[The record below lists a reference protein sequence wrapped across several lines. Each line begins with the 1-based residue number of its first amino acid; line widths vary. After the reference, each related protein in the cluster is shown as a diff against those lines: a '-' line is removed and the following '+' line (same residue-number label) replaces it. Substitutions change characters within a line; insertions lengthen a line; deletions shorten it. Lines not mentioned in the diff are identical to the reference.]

1 MMDPKRV
8 GVPYA
13 NLVDEPPKKKFKPS
27 FSKQQIQGRLWK
39 EINGQKLE
47 FLYNNFDNEKKIN
60 TAIVGDSIVDS
71 LCVDACVSLSLSGG
85 RVEQFYALLDTLESY
100 KSVIFIIGGNNL
112 SYFNEAGE
120 EPEIVMGKIRKFYN
134 AIRDLPQKPKVVACT
149 ALKRCQAKHF
159 NIDRFNAMLTS
170 SSIDFYRM
178 HQHVHKAKCFKD
190 SDGIHLTE
198 EGFHALA
205 CGINKCIIEK
215 KLDWLIDWSPYLQSF
230 WFIYN
235 LPLHMTLFE
244 QFQFDQCQFDR
255 LQFDFICFIHFRSLV
270 VLYFDNIEFLVSCIF
285 LEHFATVVAYDL
297 KQSCSDHWKIKLF
310 CERKF
315 FHNLYRKNF
324 FGGRIARCG
333 LNKIEISAD
342 LYSGRFVCCGLWE

>member
-27 FSKQQIQGRLWK
+27 FWKQQIQGRLWK

-71 LCVDACVSLSLSGG
+71 LCVDGCVSLSLSGG

-149 ALKRCQAKHF
+149 VLKRCQAKHF

-170 SSIDFYRM
+170 SSINFYRM

-205 CGINKCIIEK
+205 CGINKCIIDK
-215 KLDWLIDWSPYLQSF
+215 KLD
-230 WFIYN
+230 
-235 LPLHMTLFE
+235 
-244 QFQFDQCQFDR
+244 
-255 LQFDFICFIHFRSLV
+255 
-270 VLYFDNIEFLVSCIF
+270 
-285 LEHFATVVAYDL
+285 
-297 KQSCSDHWKIKLF
+297 
-310 CERKF
+310 
-315 FHNLYRKNF
+315 
-324 FGGRIARCG
+324 
-333 LNKIEISAD
+333 
-342 LYSGRFVCCGLWE
+342 